1 MKTLKFHLTLRQK
14 FCLMYIILSFSCFSQ
29 ARERVNGDASL
40 YDSLDIENYNNEII
54 FLEDSVKITV
64 CRDYSE
70 TVSDGSFYHIV
81 ENKSEQN
88 LVIFFIEEEND
99 TLPQVKLL
107 RRKLYRRYGDFYFFM
122 IEWEANMCIEKS
134 PTVTPDLFVKV
145 LRPEDKFELV
155 VPYSDKDEE
164 QTASKVSRH
173 LLACSKTLFSSDEIG
188 MPHFI
193 ENLLLYDIV
202 YDNTKIV
209 ISADA
214 FKSFFSKYQ

>member
-1 MKTLKFHLTLRQK
+1 MTKKKLSIIPIF
-14 FCLMYIILSFSCFSQ
+14 IILSFSCFSQ
-29 ARERVNGDASL
+29 VKERVNGDTLL
-40 YDSLDIENYNNEII
+40 YDSLETENYSCDRNL
-54 FLEDSVKITV
+54 LEDSVKITFW
-64 CRDYSE
+64 RDYSE
-70 TVSDGSFYHIV
+70 TVSDGLFYHIV

-107 RRKLYRRYGDFYFFM
+107 RKKLYRRYGDFYFFM

-134 PTVTPDLFVKV
+134 STVTPELFIKV

-155 VPYSDKDEE
+155 VPYSDNDEE

-173 LLACSKTLFSSDEIG
+173 LLVCSETLFSSDEIG